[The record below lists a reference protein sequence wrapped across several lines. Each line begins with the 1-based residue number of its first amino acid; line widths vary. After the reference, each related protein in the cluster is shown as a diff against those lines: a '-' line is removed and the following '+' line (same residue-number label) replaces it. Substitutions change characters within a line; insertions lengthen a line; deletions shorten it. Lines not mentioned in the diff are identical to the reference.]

1 MYGIEYVHGAWAAV
15 DWHVTL
21 MNVVALVVV
30 CIHRLLYCLSSFHP
44 SGLFFARSLE
54 LNHSNFNP
62 REMHRMDPFNF
73 AAISVTHQSIVLQWM
88 QTPIDFMSLVQ
99 TFFLSPINGDCKWSL
114 CFGKTSMSS
123 KTRINCHFPLVEIN
137 KKEHLR
143 FPKMY
148 AYVWVFRF
156 ISLSPIQ
163 FDISRVIYLHRKPI
177 GYTSNEFKIM
187 LAFFRSLQSL
197 FCFPSTR

>member
-1 MYGIEYVHGAWAAV
+1 
-15 DWHVTL
+15 
-21 MNVVALVVV
+21 
-30 CIHRLLYCLSSFHP
+30 
-44 SGLFFARSLE
+44 
-54 LNHSNFNP
+54 
-62 REMHRMDPFNF
+62 
-73 AAISVTHQSIVLQWM
+73 
-88 QTPIDFMSLVQ
+88 MSLVQ
-99 TFFLSPINGDCKWSL
+99 TFFLSPNNGDCKWSL

-187 LAFFRSLQSL
+187 LAFFALCSRCSAFRLLARIIYNCFNRERNKNVTHRVYTELIMIRAVQIERVYRSTTTTWLA
-197 FCFPSTR
+197 TANET